1 MNIIIIGLPCSGKS
15 HLCDKYKKEGY
26 KIYDDFISH
35 FYNGNLIQDLNNK
48 IKVCVADPRLCN
60 FETFTK
66 FIKYFESSKIILYE
80 NNPKQCLQNL
90 KNRERK
96 IGITK
101 SIHILSNV
109 YNTDNYKE
117 YDYLIIPVFKP

>member
-15 HLCDKYKKEGY
+15 HLCDNFEKEGY

-35 FYNGNLIQDLNNK
+35 FYNGNLIKDLENK
-48 IKVCVADPRLCN
+48 INICVADPRLCDFKI
-60 FETFTK
+60 FEK
-66 FIKYFESSKIILYE
+66 FICYFKSPKLILYE
-80 NNPKQCLQNL
+80 NNPEQCLQNL

-96 IGITK
+96 IGISK

-109 YNTDNYKE
+109 YNLDNYKK
-117 YDYLIIPVFKP
+117 YNYLIIPVFN